1 MGSAK
6 GIIALMGSGEM
17 TSTMV
22 EVHKELLAG
31 CGSSPRAVFIDTPAG
46 FQLNADQLSEKA
58 VDYFRTRINYPLS
71 VVSFKSAAAISPY
84 DAEVAFRS
92 LREADYFLIGPGSPS
107 YAVRQWQRTP
117 VPDIIASRVAG
128 GGCLVAASAAA
139 LTVGQFTLPVYEI
152 YKVGAPLH
160 WIEGINTLG
169 SFGFN
174 LVVVPH
180 WNNAEGGNHDTRFC
194 YMGEPRF
201 NELAFQ
207 LPADTAVLGLD
218 EHTACLI
225 DLQRDQFIVR
235 GLGRVCL
242 LMAGTTRYF
251 EKGPVYPAGLL
262 KGVPVEAGLSS
273 PAAEPALPVALPSHP
288 EDAFW
293 NTVHQ
298 LQAVFHDG
306 INNRTPDKVI
316 NALLELDGL
325 IWKSQEE
332 LESQEFISQAR
343 DMLRDMIMMLGTTLL
358 STAQQFPPFLMP
370 LVDDLLALRSR
381 CRVQNKWEEADLIR
395 TCLMNAGIIVDDTRE
410 GSRWRFQPD

>member
-1 MGSAK
+1 M
-6 GIIALMGSGEM
+6 
-17 TSTMV
+17 
-22 EVHKELLAG
+22 
-31 CGSSPRAVFIDTPAG
+31 
-46 FQLNADQLSEKA
+46 
-58 VDYFRTRINYPLS
+58 
-71 VVSFKSAAAISPY
+71 
-84 DAEVAFRS
+84 AFRS

-107 YAVRQWQRTP
+107 YAVSQWQRTP
-117 VPDIIASRVAG
+117 VSEIIASRVAG

-152 YKVGAPLH
+152 YKVGEPLH
-160 WIEGINTLG
+160 WIEGTNILG

-332 LESQEFISQAR
+332 L
-343 DMLRDMIMMLGTTLL
+343 
-358 STAQQFPPFLMP
+358 
-370 LVDDLLALRSR
+370 
-381 CRVQNKWEEADLIR
+381 
-395 TCLMNAGIIVDDTRE
+395 
-410 GSRWRFQPD
+410 